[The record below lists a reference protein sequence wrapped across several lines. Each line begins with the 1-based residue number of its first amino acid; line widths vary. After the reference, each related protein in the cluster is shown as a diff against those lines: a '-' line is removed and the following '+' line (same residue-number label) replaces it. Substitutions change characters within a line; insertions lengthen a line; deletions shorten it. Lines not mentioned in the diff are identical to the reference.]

1 MQAKERKL
9 LDFLEELK
17 EGGGPFTDADRVKE
31 YVDRGGIPEKE
42 KKKRLKKELQ
52 FARESLPS
60 TDPLFRIQVTLPNKK
75 RRDKTTME
83 FVDSLMSFLG
93 KKAES
98 TAMEYNLFKTSL
110 KKFSSTK

>member
-1 MQAKERKL
+1 M
-9 LDFLEELK
+9 
-17 EGGGPFTDADRVKE
+17 
-31 YVDRGGIPEKE
+31 DRGGIPEKE

-52 FARESLPS
+52 FARESSTTLPS

-110 KKFSSTK
+110 QKFSSTK